1 MYYTVLYWSIMIVFS
16 EHEFVCSGFQ
26 QIDLKKMP
34 LGKLSRRQIENA
46 YTVLGEAQQ
55 VGKS

>member
-16 EHEFVCSGFQ
+16 ENEFVYSGFQ